1 MIRVKKSVLLTGA
14 GGSIGR
20 EIVKQLVESRQYELR
35 VFDLDTP
42 RNREFFDRYD
52 GAIKVYLGDITDPQ
66 SLVEPTTDVDV
77 VLHMAS
83 VIPPLAHDRPE
94 LAHKVNVEGTKNLI
108 TQLQQNSPKAFIAIA
123 SSVATYGDRL
133 LNPYIK
139 VSDPLT
145 PAEGDNYAETK
156 IAMEQLVQ
164 ESSLRWTIY
173 RLAAIMGVGNHH
185 IGRLMFRMPLGQ
197 IMEIATPRDTA
208 RAFVHTLKHLD
219 AVEGKIFN
227 LGGGAECTT
236 TYGEFLAKNF
246 ELFGLGALDF
256 PSHAFATKNFHCGYY
271 EDGQELE
278 DILHFRRDTLTD
290 YYQEVGASIPWI
302 TRMAAK
308 ATRKIVKSY
317 LLSKSEPYKAW
328 VEQDEKAMQL
338 YFRESDEK

>member
-20 EIVKQLVESRQYELR
+20 EIVEQLVESGQYELR
-35 VFDLDTP
+35 VFDLDNP

-52 GAIKVYLGDITDPQ
+52 GALKVYLGDITDPQ

-108 TQLQQNSPKAFIAIA
+108 TQLQQHSPKAFIAIA

-156 IAMEQLVQ
+156 IAMERLVQ

-290 YYQEVGASIPWI
+290 YYQEVEASIPWI

-328 VEQDEKAMQL
+328 VEHDEEAMQL
-338 YFRESDEK
+338 YFRESDKK